1 MDDSFYPEMANDNI
15 YYINV
20 KPYYYDYTFEKMIAR
35 FKESD
40 IGKELIKN
48 DEEFDEIM
56 LEHIKLFKYKVVEKN
71 EKEYEV
77 DKVLGKHII
86 SHLQSFFNRSTK
98 SRTIKNRGTRKNKTL
113 KHY

>member
-20 KPYYYDYTFEKMIAR
+20 KPYYYDYTFEEMLSR
-35 FKESD
+35 FKQSD
-40 IGKELIKN
+40 VGERLIDG
-48 DEEFDEIM
+48 DEEFDDSM
-56 LEHIKLFKYKVVEKN
+56 MEHIKLFKYKVIEKDN
-71 EKEYEV
+71 AEYEV

-86 SHLQSFFNRSTK
+86 SHLQTFFNRSTK
-98 SRTIKNRGTRKNKTL
+98 NRTIKNRGTRKNKTL